1 MKQNIAK
8 VFTFSLLASSIS
20 FTSCVDN
27 EKTLFNADQLKQT
40 YEETFPVKNIDPNGD
55 WTMSHKVTAH
65 VSVNGDLGTDYKI
78 QIFDADPL
86 SSESTAKILAEG
98 TANQSTT
105 LNVVMDC
112 ATALNKVFVA
122 RIDKR
127 GHLGNHGYYM
137 VQPVAIEN
145 GEVTAHLGYEKDV
158 PTRSMSRAVTT
169 TGIPAM
175 EAPYTADFISGKK
188 KIATDVQ
195 AGWDLGAGSGWSG
208 NYNEY
213 PVFMQSERWF
223 KIPAGTFRDGFTTTG
238 ASGGAQAVKV
248 IVPQGS
254 TWVIENSNKFS
265 DITEIIV
272 ENGGTAE
279 IAKNAS
285 LILTKASYITVM
297 PGGSIVGEGTI
308 EITNSSAGLSNYN
321 AGMIDC
327 NLLKI
332 EGGGSGVDFMNYGTL
347 KLNSYKASTNG
358 TTLINHGTIEA
369 ITIDGNNNTNI
380 KNGCYLKTGKFQF
393 GALVMGNTS
402 EAICEE
408 LTGNGN
414 DNNIEMEAQSMLT
427 CTGKANLYRTV
438 TGPKKGTA
446 LLRIH
451 TIDDTSG
458 LAYSTSKVTN
468 NIICEITD
476 QTSNGKNQWE
486 WSPFDWLVYKGL
498 QQGATYCNPGKADFI
513 LPADGEC
520 IKEGYNSDENPDDV
534 EIRNAVYSY
543 AFEDNYPQ
551 AGDYDFNDIVLNVKL
566 PAAGNDVKELKY
578 TVDLR
583 AVGAVKQLGAGLRI
597 RGIDKSNVEEVS
609 FDAGATQR
617 TNSLNSG
624 IFENA
629 SYETNGNEL
638 VIPLFGD
645 AHYVYGYTGSQRP
658 MLNTGNASTPLTD
671 IYTLEVNIKL
681 KNAISIPSVTD
692 GLDFFIAYQGG
703 AQKRT
708 EIHLNQFNSATAN
721 GQLADK
727 EVLEVIK
734 AVNNTWA
741 LCVPEK
747 FAYPTETTV
756 ITNAYSKFADWA
768 HDQSTNT
775 DWYNTVSSNKVMKY

>member
-27 EKTLFNADQLKQT
+27 EKTLFDADQLRQT

-122 RIDKR
+122 RID
-127 GHLGNHGYYM
+127 NHGHYM

-145 GEVTAHLGYEKDV
+145 GEVTAQLGHEKDV
-158 PTRSMSRAVTT
+158 PTRSMSRTVPK
-169 TGIPAM
+169 TGIPTM
-175 EAPYTADFISGKK
+175 GAPYTADDISSKK
-188 KIATDVQ
+188 AIATDVQ
-195 AGWDLGAGSGWSG
+195 AGWDLGAGSGWF
-208 NYNEY
+208 EY
-213 PVFMQSERWF
+213 AKLPVFKEKERWF
-223 KIPAGTFRDGFTTTG
+223 KIQSGTFNKGFTTTG
-238 ASGGAQAVKV
+238 TSGGAQAVKV

-254 TWVIENSNKFS
+254 TWIIESSYQFS
-265 DITEIIV
+265 DITEIVV
-272 ENGGTAE
+272 ENGGKVE

-285 LILTKASYITVM
+285 LVLTNKSYLTVM
-297 PGGSIVGEGTI
+297 PGGSIIGEGTI
-308 EITNSSAGLSNYN
+308 QITNGSSGLRNYN
-321 AGMIDC
+321 AGTINCSVLDF
-327 NLLKI
+327 N
-332 EGGGSGVDFMNYGTL
+332 GGVGVFYNYGL
-347 KLNSYKASTNG
+347 LQLERYEASTNG
-358 TTLINHGTIEA
+358 MELVNHGTMEA
-369 ITIDGNNNTNI
+369 ESINGNNNTNI

-393 GALVMGNTS
+393 GTLVMGNTS

-408 LTGNGN
+408 LGYNGN
-414 DNNIEMEAQSMLT
+414 DNDIVMEAQSMLT
-427 CTGKANLYRTV
+427 CTGKASLYRTV
-438 TGPKKGTA
+438 TGPTVGTA
-446 LLRIH
+446 LLRINE
-451 TIDDTSG
+451 IANLSG
-458 LAYSTSKVTN
+458 LAQSNSKVTN

-476 QTSNGKNQWE
+476 QTYKGE
-486 WSPFDWLVYKGL
+486 AHYDWSPFAWLVNKGL

-551 AGDYDFNDIVLNVKL
+551 AGDYDFNDIVLNVNL

-578 TVDLR
+578 IVDLR

-597 RGIDKSNVEEVS
+597 REFDKSNVEEVS
-609 FDAGATQR
+609 FGAGATQR

-658 MLNTGNASTPLTD
+658 MLNTGNASTPLTN

-708 EIHLNQFNSATAN
+708 EIHLNQFNSPTAN

-727 EVLEVIK
+727 EVLDVIK

-756 ITNAYSKFADWA
+756 ITDAYAKFADWA
-768 HDQSTNT
+768 HDQAMNT

>member
-27 EKTLFNADQLKQT
+27 EKTLFNADQLRQT

-78 QIFDADPL
+78 QIFDAAPL

-122 RIDKR
+122 RID
-127 GHLGNHGYYM
+127 NHGHYM

-145 GEVTAHLGYEKDV
+145 GEVTAQLGHEKDV
-158 PTRSMSRAVTT
+158 PTRSMSRTVPK
-169 TGIPAM
+169 TGIPTM
-175 EAPYTADFISGKK
+175 GAPYTADDISSKK
-188 KIATDVQ
+188 AIATDVQ
-195 AGWDLGAGSGWSG
+195 AGWDLGAGSGWF
-208 NYNEY
+208 EY
-213 PVFMQSERWF
+213 AKLPVFKEKERWF
-223 KIPAGTFRDGFTTTG
+223 KIQSGTFNKGFTTTG
-238 ASGGAQAVKV
+238 TSGGAQAVKV

-254 TWVIENSNKFS
+254 TWIIESSYQFS
-265 DITEIIV
+265 DITEIVV
-272 ENGGTAE
+272 ENGGKVE

-285 LILTKASYITVM
+285 LVLTNKSYLTVM
-297 PGGSIVGEGTI
+297 PGGSIIGEGTI
-308 EITNSSAGLSNYN
+308 QITNGSSGLRNYN
-321 AGMIDC
+321 AGTINCSVLDF
-327 NLLKI
+327 N
-332 EGGGSGVDFMNYGTL
+332 GGVGVFYNYGL
-347 KLNSYKASTNG
+347 LQLERYEASTNG
-358 TTLINHGTIEA
+358 MELVNHGTMEA
-369 ITIDGNNNTNI
+369 ESINGNNNTNI

-393 GALVMGNTS
+393 GTLVMGNTS

-408 LTGNGN
+408 LGYNGN
-414 DNNIEMEAQSMLT
+414 DNDIVMEAQSMLT
-427 CTGKANLYRTV
+427 CTGKASLYRTV
-438 TGPKKGTA
+438 TGPTVGTA
-446 LLRIH
+446 LLRINE
-451 TIDDTSG
+451 IANLSG
-458 LAYSTSKVTN
+458 LAQSNSKVTN

-476 QTSNGKNQWE
+476 QTYKGE
-486 WSPFDWLVYKGL
+486 AHYDWSPFAWLVNKGL

-551 AGDYDFNDIVLNVKL
+551 AGDYDFNDIVLNVNL

-578 TVDLR
+578 IVDLR

-597 RGIDKSNVEEVS
+597 REFDKSNVEEVS
-609 FDAGATQR
+609 FGAGATQR

-658 MLNTGNASTPLTD
+658 MLNTGNASTPLTN

-708 EIHLNQFNSATAN
+708 EIHLNQFNSPTAN

-727 EVLEVIK
+727 EVLDVIK

-756 ITNAYSKFADWA
+756 ITDAYAKFADWA
-768 HDQSTNT
+768 HDQAMNT

>member
-1 MKQNIAK
+1 MKQNIAN

-27 EKTLFNADQLKQT
+27 EKTLFDADQLRQT

-122 RIDKR
+122 RID
-127 GHLGNHGYYM
+127 NHGHYM

-145 GEVTAHLGYEKDV
+145 GEVTAQLGHEKDV
-158 PTRSMSRAVTT
+158 PTRSMSRTVPK

-175 EAPYTADFISGKK
+175 GAPYTADDISSKK
-188 KIATDVQ
+188 AIATDVQ
-195 AGWDLGAGSGWSG
+195 AGWDLGAGSGWF
-208 NYNEY
+208 EY
-213 PVFMQSERWF
+213 AKLPVFKEKERWF
-223 KIPAGTFRDGFTTTG
+223 KIQSGTFNKGFTTTG
-238 ASGGAQAVKV
+238 TSGGAQAVKV

-254 TWVIENSNKFS
+254 TWIIESSYQFS
-265 DITEIIV
+265 DITEIVV
-272 ENGGTAE
+272 ENGGKVE

-285 LILTKASYITVM
+285 LVLTNKSYLTVM
-297 PGGSIVGEGTI
+297 PGGSIIGEGTI
-308 EITNSSAGLSNYN
+308 QITNGSSGLRNYN
-321 AGMIDC
+321 AGTINCSVLDF
-327 NLLKI
+327 N
-332 EGGGSGVDFMNYGTL
+332 GGVGVFYNYGL
-347 KLNSYKASTNG
+347 LQLERYEASTNG
-358 TTLINHGTIEA
+358 MELVNHGTMEA
-369 ITIDGNNNTNI
+369 ESINGNNNTNI

-393 GALVMGNTS
+393 GTLVMGNTS

-408 LTGNGN
+408 LGYNGN
-414 DNNIEMEAQSMLT
+414 DNDIVMEAQSMLT
-427 CTGKANLYRTV
+427 CTGKASLYRTV
-438 TGPKKGTA
+438 TGPTVGTA
-446 LLRIH
+446 LLRINE
-451 TIDDTSG
+451 IANLSG
-458 LAYSTSKVTN
+458 LAQSNSKVTN

-476 QTSNGKNQWE
+476 QTYKGE
-486 WSPFDWLVYKGL
+486 AHYDWSPFAWLVNKGL

-551 AGDYDFNDIVLNVKL
+551 AGDYDFNDIVLNVNL

-578 TVDLR
+578 IVDLR

-597 RGIDKSNVEEVS
+597 REFDKSNVEEVS
-609 FDAGATQR
+609 FGAGATQR
-617 TNSLNSG
+617 INSLNSG

-658 MLNTGNASTPLTD
+658 MLNTGNASTPLTN

-708 EIHLNQFNSATAN
+708 EIHLNQFNSPTAN

-727 EVLEVIK
+727 EVLDVIK

-756 ITNAYSKFADWA
+756 ITDAYAKFADWA
-768 HDQSTNT
+768 HDQAMNT

>member
-27 EKTLFNADQLKQT
+27 EKTLFDADQLRQT

-78 QIFDADPL
+78 QISDADPL

-122 RIDKR
+122 RID
-127 GHLGNHGYYM
+127 NHGHYM

-145 GEVTAHLGYEKDV
+145 GEVTAQLGHEKDV
-158 PTRSMSRAVTT
+158 PTRSMSRTVPK

-175 EAPYTADFISGKK
+175 GAPYTADDISSKK
-188 KIATDVQ
+188 AIATDVQ
-195 AGWDLGAGSGWSG
+195 AGWDLGAGSGWF
-208 NYNEY
+208 EY
-213 PVFMQSERWF
+213 AKLPVFKEKERWF
-223 KIPAGTFRDGFTTTG
+223 KIQSGTFNKGFTTTG
-238 ASGGAQAVKV
+238 TSGGAQAVKV

-254 TWVIENSNKFS
+254 TWIIESSYQFS
-265 DITEIIV
+265 DITEIVV
-272 ENGGTAE
+272 ENGGKVE

-285 LILTKASYITVM
+285 LVLTNKSYLTVM
-297 PGGSIVGEGTI
+297 PGGSIIGEGTI
-308 EITNSSAGLSNYN
+308 QITNGSSGLRNYN
-321 AGMIDC
+321 AGTINCSVLDF
-327 NLLKI
+327 N
-332 EGGGSGVDFMNYGTL
+332 GGVGVFYNYGL
-347 KLNSYKASTNG
+347 LQLERYEASTNG
-358 TTLINHGTIEA
+358 MELVNHGTMEA
-369 ITIDGNNNTNI
+369 ESINGNNNTNI

-393 GALVMGNTS
+393 GTLVMGNTS

-408 LTGNGN
+408 LGYNGN
-414 DNNIEMEAQSMLT
+414 DNDIVMEAQSMLT
-427 CTGKANLYRTV
+427 CTGKASLYRTV
-438 TGPKKGTA
+438 TGPTVGTA
-446 LLRIH
+446 LLRINE
-451 TIDDTSG
+451 IANLSG
-458 LAYSTSKVTN
+458 LAQSNSKVTN

-476 QTSNGKNQWE
+476 QTYKGE
-486 WSPFDWLVYKGL
+486 AHYDWSPFAWLVNKGL

-551 AGDYDFNDIVLNVKL
+551 AGDYDFNDIVLNVNL

-578 TVDLR
+578 IVDLR

-597 RGIDKSNVEEVS
+597 REFDKSNVEEVS
-609 FDAGATQR
+609 FGAGATQR

-658 MLNTGNASTPLTD
+658 MLNTGNASTPLTN

-708 EIHLNQFNSATAN
+708 EIHLNQFNSPTAN

-727 EVLEVIK
+727 EVLDVIK

-756 ITNAYSKFADWA
+756 ITDAYAKFADWA
-768 HDQSTNT
+768 HDQAMNT

>member
-1 MKQNIAK
+1 MKQNIAN

-27 EKTLFNADQLKQT
+27 EKTLFDADQLRQT

-122 RIDKR
+122 RID
-127 GHLGNHGYYM
+127 NHGHYM

-145 GEVTAHLGYEKDV
+145 GEVTAQLGHEKDV
-158 PTRSMSRAVTT
+158 PTRSMSRTVPK

-175 EAPYTADFISGKK
+175 GAPYTADDISSKK
-188 KIATDVQ
+188 AIATDVQ
-195 AGWDLGAGSGWSG
+195 AGWDLGAGSGWF
-208 NYNEY
+208 EY
-213 PVFMQSERWF
+213 AKLPVFKEKERWF
-223 KIPAGTFRDGFTTTG
+223 KIQSGTFNKGFTTTG
-238 ASGGAQAVKV
+238 TSGGAQAVKV

-254 TWVIENSNKFS
+254 TWIIESSYQFS
-265 DITEIIV
+265 DITEIVV
-272 ENGGTAE
+272 ENGGKVE

-285 LILTKASYITVM
+285 LVLTNKSYLTVM
-297 PGGSIVGEGTI
+297 PGGSIIGEGTI
-308 EITNSSAGLSNYN
+308 QITNGSSGLRNYN
-321 AGMIDC
+321 AGTINCSVLDF
-327 NLLKI
+327 N
-332 EGGGSGVDFMNYGTL
+332 GGVGVFYNYGL
-347 KLNSYKASTNG
+347 LQLERYEASTNG
-358 TTLINHGTIEA
+358 MELVNHGTMEA
-369 ITIDGNNNTNI
+369 ESINGNNNTNI

-393 GALVMGNTS
+393 GTLVMGNTS

-408 LTGNGN
+408 LGYNGN
-414 DNNIEMEAQSMLT
+414 DNDIVMEAQSMLT
-427 CTGKANLYRTV
+427 CTGKASLYRTV
-438 TGPKKGTA
+438 TGPTVGTA
-446 LLRIH
+446 LLRINE
-451 TIDDTSG
+451 IANLSG
-458 LAYSTSKVTN
+458 LAQSNSKVTN

-476 QTSNGKNQWE
+476 QTYKGE
-486 WSPFDWLVYKGL
+486 AHYDWSPFAWLVNKGL

-551 AGDYDFNDIVLNVKL
+551 AGDYDFNDIVLNVNL

-578 TVDLR
+578 IVDLR
-583 AVGAVKQLGAGLRI
+583 AVGAVKQLGADLRI
-597 RGIDKSNVEEVS
+597 REFDKSNVEEVS
-609 FDAGATQR
+609 FGAGATQR

-658 MLNTGNASTPLTD
+658 MLNTGNASTPLTN

-708 EIHLNQFNSATAN
+708 EIHLNQFNSPTAN

-727 EVLEVIK
+727 EVLDVIK

-756 ITNAYSKFADWA
+756 ITDAYAKFADWA
-768 HDQSTNT
+768 HDQAMNT

>member
-27 EKTLFNADQLKQT
+27 EKTLFNADQLRQT

-122 RIDKR
+122 RID
-127 GHLGNHGYYM
+127 NHGHYM
-137 VQPVAIEN
+137 VQPVSIEN
-145 GEVTAHLGYEKDV
+145 GEVTAQLGHEKDV
-158 PTRSMSRAVTT
+158 PTRSMSRTVPK
-169 TGIPAM
+169 TGIPTM
-175 EAPYTADFISGKK
+175 GAPYTADDISSKK
-188 KIATDVQ
+188 AIATDVQ
-195 AGWDLGAGSGWSG
+195 AGWDLGAGSGWF
-208 NYNEY
+208 EY
-213 PVFMQSERWF
+213 AKLPVFKEKERWF
-223 KIPAGTFRDGFTTTG
+223 KIQSGTFNKGFTTTG
-238 ASGGAQAVKV
+238 TSGGAQAVKV

-254 TWVIENSNKFS
+254 TWIIESSYQFS
-265 DITEIIV
+265 DITEIVV
-272 ENGGTAE
+272 ENGGKVE

-285 LILTKASYITVM
+285 LVLTNKSYLTVM
-297 PGGSIVGEGTI
+297 PGGSIIGEGTI
-308 EITNSSAGLSNYN
+308 QITNGSSGLRNYN
-321 AGMIDC
+321 AGTINCSVLDF
-327 NLLKI
+327 N
-332 EGGGSGVDFMNYGTL
+332 GGVGVFYNYGL
-347 KLNSYKASTNG
+347 LQLERYEASTNG
-358 TTLINHGTIEA
+358 MELVNHGTMEA
-369 ITIDGNNNTNI
+369 ESINGNNNTNI

-393 GALVMGNTS
+393 GTLVMGNTS

-408 LTGNGN
+408 LGYNGN
-414 DNNIEMEAQSMLT
+414 DNDIVMEAQSMLT
-427 CTGKANLYRTV
+427 CTGKASLYRTV
-438 TGPKKGTA
+438 TGPTVGTA
-446 LLRIH
+446 LLRINE
-451 TIDDTSG
+451 IANLSG
-458 LAYSTSKVTN
+458 LAQSNSKVTN

-476 QTSNGKNQWE
+476 QTYKGE
-486 WSPFDWLVYKGL
+486 AHYDWSPFAWLVNKGL

-551 AGDYDFNDIVLNVKL
+551 AGDYDFNDIVLNVNL

-578 TVDLR
+578 IVDLR

-597 RGIDKSNVEEVS
+597 REFDKSNVEEVS
-609 FDAGATQR
+609 FGAGATQR

-658 MLNTGNASTPLTD
+658 MLNTGNASTPLTN

-708 EIHLNQFNSATAN
+708 EIHLNQFNSPTAN

-727 EVLEVIK
+727 EVLDVIK

-756 ITNAYSKFADWA
+756 ITDAYAKFADWA
-768 HDQSTNT
+768 HDQVMNT

>member
-27 EKTLFNADQLKQT
+27 EKTLFNADQLRQT

-122 RIDKR
+122 RID
-127 GHLGNHGYYM
+127 NHGHYM

-145 GEVTAHLGYEKDV
+145 GEVTAQLGHEKDV
-158 PTRSMSRAVTT
+158 PTRSMSRTVPK

-175 EAPYTADFISGKK
+175 GAPYTADDISSKK
-188 KIATDVQ
+188 AIATDVQ
-195 AGWDLGAGSGWSG
+195 AGWDLGAGSGW
-208 NYNEY
+208 YEY
-213 PVFMQSERWF
+213 AKLPVFKEKERWF
-223 KIPAGTFRDGFTTTG
+223 KIQSGTFNKGFTTTG
-238 ASGGAQAVKV
+238 TSGGAQAVKV

-254 TWVIENSNKFS
+254 TWIIESSYQFS
-265 DITEIIV
+265 DITEIVV
-272 ENGGTAE
+272 ENGGKVE

-285 LILTKASYITVM
+285 LALTNKSYLTVM
-297 PGGSIVGEGTI
+297 PGGSIIGEGTI
-308 EITNSSAGLSNYN
+308 QITNGSSGLRNYN
-321 AGMIDC
+321 AGTINCSVLDF
-327 NLLKI
+327 N
-332 EGGGSGVDFMNYGTL
+332 GGVGVFYNYGL
-347 KLNSYKASTNG
+347 LQLERYEASTNG
-358 TTLINHGTIEA
+358 MELVNHGTMEA
-369 ITIDGNNNTNI
+369 ESINGNNNTNI

-393 GALVMGNTS
+393 GTLVMGNTS

-408 LTGNGN
+408 LGYNGN
-414 DNNIEMEAQSMLT
+414 DNDIVMEAQSMLT
-427 CTGKANLYRTV
+427 CTGKASLYRTV
-438 TGPKKGTA
+438 TGPTVGTA
-446 LLRIH
+446 LLGINE
-451 TIDDTSG
+451 IANLSG
-458 LAYSTSKVTN
+458 LAQSNSKVTN

-476 QTSNGKNQWE
+476 QTYKGE
-486 WSPFDWLVYKGL
+486 AHYDWSPFAWLVNKGL

-551 AGDYDFNDIVLNVKL
+551 AGDYDFNDIVLNVNL

-578 TVDLR
+578 IVDLR

-597 RGIDKSNVEEVS
+597 REFDKSNVEEVS
-609 FDAGATQR
+609 FGAGATQR

-658 MLNTGNASTPLTD
+658 MLNTGNASTPLTN

-708 EIHLNQFNSATAN
+708 EIHLNQFNSPTAN

-727 EVLEVIK
+727 EVLDVIK

-756 ITNAYSKFADWA
+756 ITDAYAKFVDWA
-768 HDQSTNT
+768 HDQVMNT
-775 DWYNTVSSNKVMKY
+775 DWYNTVSSNNVMKY

>member
-1 MKQNIAK
+1 MKQNIAN

-27 EKTLFNADQLKQT
+27 EKTLFDADQLRQT

-122 RIDKR
+122 RID
-127 GHLGNHGYYM
+127 NHGHYM

-145 GEVTAHLGYEKDV
+145 GEVTAQLGHEKDV
-158 PTRSMSRAVTT
+158 PTRSMSRTVPK

-175 EAPYTADFISGKK
+175 GAPYTADDISSKK
-188 KIATDVQ
+188 AIATDVQ
-195 AGWDLGAGSGWSG
+195 AGWDLGAGSGWF
-208 NYNEY
+208 EY
-213 PVFMQSERWF
+213 AKLPVFKEKERWF
-223 KIPAGTFRDGFTTTG
+223 KIQSGTFNKGFTTTG
-238 ASGGAQAVKV
+238 TSGGAQAVKV

-254 TWVIENSNKFS
+254 TWIIESSYQFS
-265 DITEIIV
+265 DITEIVV
-272 ENGGTAE
+272 ENGGKVE

-285 LILTKASYITVM
+285 LVLTNKSYLTVM
-297 PGGSIVGEGTI
+297 PGGSIIGEGTI
-308 EITNSSAGLSNYN
+308 QITNGSSGLRNYN
-321 AGMIDC
+321 AGTINCSVLDF
-327 NLLKI
+327 N
-332 EGGGSGVDFMNYGTL
+332 GGVGVFYNYGL
-347 KLNSYKASTNG
+347 LQLERYEASTNG
-358 TTLINHGTIEA
+358 MELVNHGTMEA
-369 ITIDGNNNTNI
+369 ESINGNNNTNI

-393 GALVMGNTS
+393 GTLVMGNTS

-408 LTGNGN
+408 LGYNGN
-414 DNNIEMEAQSMLT
+414 DNDIVMEAQSMLT
-427 CTGKANLYRTV
+427 CTGKASLYRTV
-438 TGPKKGTA
+438 TGPTVGTA
-446 LLRIH
+446 LLRINE
-451 TIDDTSG
+451 IANLSG
-458 LAYSTSKVTN
+458 LAQSNSKVTN

-476 QTSNGKNQWE
+476 QTYKGE
-486 WSPFDWLVYKGL
+486 AHYDWSPFAWLVNKGL

-551 AGDYDFNDIVLNVKL
+551 AGDYDFNDIVLNVNL

-578 TVDLR
+578 IVDLR

-597 RGIDKSNVEEVS
+597 REFDKSNVEEVS
-609 FDAGATQR
+609 FGAGATQR

-658 MLNTGNASTPLTD
+658 MLNTGNASTPLTN

-708 EIHLNQFNSATAN
+708 EIHLNQFNSPTAN

-727 EVLEVIK
+727 EVLDVIK

-756 ITNAYSKFADWA
+756 ITDAYAKFADWA
-768 HDQSTNT
+768 HDQATNT

>member
-27 EKTLFNADQLKQT
+27 EKTLFNADQLRQT

-122 RIDKR
+122 RID
-127 GHLGNHGYYM
+127 NHGHYM

-145 GEVTAHLGYEKDV
+145 GEVTAQLGHEKDV
-158 PTRSMSRAVTT
+158 PTRSMSRTVPK

-175 EAPYTADFISGKK
+175 GAPYTADDISSKK
-188 KIATDVQ
+188 AIATDVQ
-195 AGWDLGAGSGWSG
+195 AGWDLGAGSGW
-208 NYNEY
+208 YEY
-213 PVFMQSERWF
+213 AKLPVFKEKERWF
-223 KIPAGTFRDGFTTTG
+223 KIQSGTFNKGFTTTG
-238 ASGGAQAVKV
+238 TSGGAQAVKV

-254 TWVIENSNKFS
+254 TWIIESSYQFS
-265 DITEIIV
+265 DITEIVV
-272 ENGGTAE
+272 ENGGKVE

-285 LILTKASYITVM
+285 LALTNKSYLTVM
-297 PGGSIVGEGTI
+297 PGGSIIGEGTI
-308 EITNSSAGLSNYN
+308 QITNGSSGLRNYN
-321 AGMIDC
+321 AGTINCSVLDF
-327 NLLKI
+327 N
-332 EGGGSGVDFMNYGTL
+332 GGVGVFYNYGL
-347 KLNSYKASTNG
+347 LQLERYEASTNG
-358 TTLINHGTIEA
+358 MELVNHGTMEA
-369 ITIDGNNNTNI
+369 ESINGNNNTNI

-393 GALVMGNTS
+393 GTLVMGNTS

-408 LTGNGN
+408 LGYNGN
-414 DNNIEMEAQSMLT
+414 DNDIVMEAQSMLT
-427 CTGKANLYRTV
+427 CTGKASLYRTV
-438 TGPKKGTA
+438 TGPTVGTA
-446 LLRIH
+446 LLGINE
-451 TIDDTSG
+451 IANLSG
-458 LAYSTSKVTN
+458 LAQSNSKVTN

-476 QTSNGKNQWE
+476 QTYKGE
-486 WSPFDWLVYKGL
+486 AHYDWSPFAWLVNKGL

-551 AGDYDFNDIVLNVKL
+551 AGDYDFNDIVLNVNL

-578 TVDLR
+578 IVDLR

-597 RGIDKSNVEEVS
+597 REFDKSNVEEVS
-609 FDAGATQR
+609 FGAGATQR

-658 MLNTGNASTPLTD
+658 MLNTGNASTPLTN

-708 EIHLNQFNSATAN
+708 EIHLNQFNSPTAN

-727 EVLEVIK
+727 EVLDVIK

-756 ITNAYSKFADWA
+756 ITDAYAKFVDWA
-768 HDQSTNT
+768 HDQVMNT

>member
-27 EKTLFNADQLKQT
+27 EKTLFDADQLRQT

-122 RIDKR
+122 RID
-127 GHLGNHGYYM
+127 NHGHYM

-145 GEVTAHLGYEKDV
+145 GEVTAQLGHEKDV
-158 PTRSMSRAVTT
+158 PTRSMSRTVPK

-175 EAPYTADFISGKK
+175 GAPYTADDISSKK
-188 KIATDVQ
+188 AIATDVQ
-195 AGWDLGAGSGWSG
+195 AGWDLGAGSGWF
-208 NYNEY
+208 EY
-213 PVFMQSERWF
+213 AKLPVFKEKERWF
-223 KIPAGTFRDGFTTTG
+223 KIQSGTFNKGFTTTG
-238 ASGGAQAVKV
+238 TSGGAQAVKV

-254 TWVIENSNKFS
+254 TWIIESSYQFS
-265 DITEIIV
+265 DITEIVV
-272 ENGGTAE
+272 ENGGKVE

-285 LILTKASYITVM
+285 LVLTNKSYLTVM
-297 PGGSIVGEGTI
+297 PGGSIIGEGTI
-308 EITNSSAGLSNYN
+308 QITNGSSGLRNYN
-321 AGMIDC
+321 AGTINCSVLDF
-327 NLLKI
+327 N
-332 EGGGSGVDFMNYGTL
+332 GGVGVFYNYGL
-347 KLNSYKASTNG
+347 LQLERYEASTNG
-358 TTLINHGTIEA
+358 MELVNHGTMEA
-369 ITIDGNNNTNI
+369 ESINGNNNTNI

-393 GALVMGNTS
+393 GTLVMGNTS

-408 LTGNGN
+408 LGYNGN
-414 DNNIEMEAQSMLT
+414 DNDIVMEAQSMLT
-427 CTGKANLYRTV
+427 CTGKASLYRTV
-438 TGPKKGTA
+438 TGPTVGTA
-446 LLRIH
+446 LLRINE
-451 TIDDTSG
+451 IANLSG
-458 LAYSTSKVTN
+458 LAQSNSKVTN

-476 QTSNGKNQWE
+476 QTYKGE
-486 WSPFDWLVYKGL
+486 AHYDWSPFAWLVNKGL

-551 AGDYDFNDIVLNVKL
+551 AGDYDFNDIVLNVNL

-578 TVDLR
+578 IVDLR

-597 RGIDKSNVEEVS
+597 REFDKSNVEEVS
-609 FDAGATQR
+609 FGAGATQR

-658 MLNTGNASTPLTD
+658 MLNTGNASTPLTN

-708 EIHLNQFNSATAN
+708 EIHLNQFNSPTAN

-727 EVLEVIK
+727 EVLDVIK

-756 ITNAYSKFADWA
+756 ITDAYAKFADWA
-768 HDQSTNT
+768 HDQAMNT

>member
-27 EKTLFNADQLKQT
+27 EKTLFDADQLRQT

-122 RIDKR
+122 RID
-127 GHLGNHGYYM
+127 NHGHYM

-145 GEVTAHLGYEKDV
+145 GEVTAQLGHEKDV
-158 PTRSMSRAVTT
+158 PTRSMSRTVPK

-175 EAPYTADFISGKK
+175 GAPYTADDISSKK
-188 KIATDVQ
+188 AIATDVQ
-195 AGWDLGAGSGWSG
+195 AGWDLGAGSGWF
-208 NYNEY
+208 EY
-213 PVFMQSERWF
+213 AKLPVFKEKERWF
-223 KIPAGTFRDGFTTTG
+223 KIQSGTFNKGFTTTG
-238 ASGGAQAVKV
+238 TSGGAQAVKV

-254 TWVIENSNKFS
+254 TWIIESSYQFS
-265 DITEIIV
+265 DITEIVV
-272 ENGGTAE
+272 ENGGKVE

-285 LILTKASYITVM
+285 LALTNKSYLTVM
-297 PGGSIVGEGTI
+297 PGGSIIGEGTI
-308 EITNSSAGLSNYN
+308 QITNGSSGLRNYN
-321 AGMIDC
+321 AGTINCSVLDF
-327 NLLKI
+327 N
-332 EGGGSGVDFMNYGTL
+332 GGVGVFYNYGL
-347 KLNSYKASTNG
+347 LQLERYEASTNG
-358 TTLINHGTIEA
+358 MELVNHGTMETGSIN
-369 ITIDGNNNTNI
+369 GNNNTNI

-393 GALVMGNTS
+393 GTLVMGNTS

-408 LTGNGN
+408 LGYNGN
-414 DNNIEMEAQSMLT
+414 DNDIVMEAQSMLT
-427 CTGKANLYRTV
+427 CTGKASLYRTV
-438 TGPKKGTA
+438 TGPTVGTA
-446 LLRIH
+446 LLRINE
-451 TIDDTSG
+451 IANLSG
-458 LAYSTSKVTN
+458 LAQSNSKVTN

-476 QTSNGKNQWE
+476 QTYKGE
-486 WSPFDWLVYKGL
+486 AHYDWSPFAWLVNKGL

-551 AGDYDFNDIVLNVKL
+551 AGDYDFNDIVLNVNL

-578 TVDLR
+578 IVDLR

-597 RGIDKSNVEEVS
+597 REFDKSNVEEVS
-609 FDAGATQR
+609 FGAGATQR

-658 MLNTGNASTPLTD
+658 MLNTGNASTPLTN

-708 EIHLNQFNSATAN
+708 EIHLNQFNSPTAN

-727 EVLEVIK
+727 EVLDVIK

-756 ITNAYSKFADWA
+756 ITDAYAKFADWA
-768 HDQSTNT
+768 HDQAMNT

>member
-20 FTSCVDN
+20 FISCVDN
-27 EKTLFNADQLKQT
+27 EKNLFDADQLKQI
-40 YEETFPVKNIDPNGD
+40 YEETFPVKNIDPDGD
-55 WTMSHKVTAH
+55 WTLSRSVTAH
-65 VSVNGDLGTDYKI
+65 ILVSGYEGVNYKI
-78 QIFDADPL
+78 RIFDADPL
-86 SSESTAKILAEG
+86 SSESTAKILAEEDATQG
-98 TANQSTT
+98 TT
-105 LNVVMDC
+105 LTVVFDC

-122 RIDKR
+122 RVDE
-127 GHLGNHGYYM
+127 HEHYM

-145 GEVTAHLGYEKDV
+145 GEVTARLGYADV
-158 PTRSMSRAVTT
+158 STRSMSRAVTT
-169 TGIPAM
+169 GIPTM
-175 EAPYTADFISGKK
+175 KAPYTADFISAKK
-188 KIATDVQ
+188 EDATPVE
-195 AGWDLGAGSGWSG
+195 AGWDLSAGPGWF
-208 NYNEY
+208 EY
-213 PVFMQSERWF
+213 AKLPVFKEKIRWF
-223 KIPAGTFRDGFTTTG
+223 KIPSGICKAGLKSSGT
-238 ASGGAQAVKV
+238 SGGAEAIKI

-254 TWVIENSNKFS
+254 TWMIENSNQF
-265 DITEIIV
+265 DNITEIIV
-272 ENGGTAE
+272 ENGGIIKIAE
-279 IAKNAS
+279 NAT
-285 LILTKASYITVM
+285 LILTQASYITVM
-297 PGGSIVGEGTI
+297 PGGSIMGKGTI
-308 EITNSSAGLSNYN
+308 YMTNSSAGFTNYN
-321 AGMIDC
+321 AGIIDC
-327 NLLKI
+327 DLLKI
-332 EGGGSGVDFMNYGTL
+332 DGGGSGVDFMNYGTL
-347 KLNSYKASTNG
+347 KLNSYRASTAG
-358 TTLINHGTIEA
+358 TTLTNHGTIEA
-369 ITIDGNNNTNI
+369 VTIDGNNNTHI

-393 GALVMGNTS
+393 GTLVMGNTS

-408 LTGNGN
+408 LGYNGN
-414 DNNIEMEAQSMLT
+414 DNDIVMEAQSMLT
-427 CTGKANLYRTV
+427 CTGKASLYRTV
-438 TGPKKGTA
+438 TGPTVGTA
-446 LLRIH
+446 LLRINE
-451 TIDDTSG
+451 IANLSG
-458 LAYSTSKVTN
+458 LAQSNSKVTN

-476 QTSNGKNQWE
+476 QTYKGE
-486 WSPFDWLVYKGL
+486 AHYDWSPFAWLVNKGL

-597 RGIDKSNVEEVS
+597 QGIDKSNVEEVS
-609 FDAGATQR
+609 FGAGATQR

>member
-27 EKTLFNADQLKQT
+27 EKTLFNADQLRQT

-122 RIDKR
+122 RID
-127 GHLGNHGYYM
+127 NHGHYM

-145 GEVTAHLGYEKDV
+145 GEVTAQLGHEKDV
-158 PTRSMSRAVTT
+158 PTRSMSRTVPK
-169 TGIPAM
+169 TGIPTM
-175 EAPYTADFISGKK
+175 GAPYTADDISSKK
-188 KIATDVQ
+188 AIATDVQ
-195 AGWDLGAGSGWSG
+195 AGWDLGAGSGWF
-208 NYNEY
+208 EY
-213 PVFMQSERWF
+213 AKLPVFKEKERWF
-223 KIPAGTFRDGFTTTG
+223 KIQSGTFNKGFTTTG
-238 ASGGAQAVKV
+238 TSGGAQAVKV

-254 TWVIENSNKFS
+254 TWIIESSYQFS
-265 DITEIIV
+265 DITEIVV
-272 ENGGTAE
+272 ENGGKVE

-285 LILTKASYITVM
+285 LVLTNKSYLTVM
-297 PGGSIVGEGTI
+297 PGGSIIGEGTI
-308 EITNSSAGLSNYN
+308 QITNGSSGLRNYN
-321 AGMIDC
+321 AGTINCSVLDF
-327 NLLKI
+327 N
-332 EGGGSGVDFMNYGTL
+332 GGVGVFYNYGL
-347 KLNSYKASTNG
+347 LQLERYEASTNG
-358 TTLINHGTIEA
+358 MELVNHGTMEA
-369 ITIDGNNNTNI
+369 ESINGNNNTNI

-393 GALVMGNTS
+393 GTLVMGNTS

-408 LTGNGN
+408 LGYNGN
-414 DNNIEMEAQSMLT
+414 DNDIVMEAQSMLT
-427 CTGKANLYRTV
+427 CTGKASLYRTV
-438 TGPKKGTA
+438 TGPTVGTA
-446 LLRIH
+446 LLRINE
-451 TIDDTSG
+451 IANLSG
-458 LAYSTSKVTN
+458 LAQSNSKVTN

-476 QTSNGKNQWE
+476 QTYKGE
-486 WSPFDWLVYKGL
+486 AHYDWSPFAWLVNKGL

-551 AGDYDFNDIVLNVKL
+551 AGDYDFNDIVLNVNL

-578 TVDLR
+578 IVDLR

-597 RGIDKSNVEEVS
+597 REFDKSNVEEVS
-609 FDAGATQR
+609 FGAGATQR

-645 AHYVYGYTGSQRP
+645 AHYVYGYTRSQRP
-658 MLNTGNASTPLTD
+658 MLNTGNASTPLTN

-708 EIHLNQFNSATAN
+708 EIHLNQFNSPTAN

-727 EVLEVIK
+727 EVLDVIK

-756 ITNAYSKFADWA
+756 ITDAYAKFADWA
-768 HDQSTNT
+768 HDQAMNT

>member
-27 EKTLFNADQLKQT
+27 EKTLFDADQLRQT

-122 RIDKR
+122 RID
-127 GHLGNHGYYM
+127 NHGHYM

-145 GEVTAHLGYEKDV
+145 GEVTAQLGHEKDV
-158 PTRSMSRAVTT
+158 PTRSMSRTVPK

-175 EAPYTADFISGKK
+175 GAPYTADDISSKK
-188 KIATDVQ
+188 AIATDVQ
-195 AGWDLGAGSGWSG
+195 AGWDLGAGSGWF
-208 NYNEY
+208 EY
-213 PVFMQSERWF
+213 AKLPVFKEKERWF
-223 KIPAGTFRDGFTTTG
+223 KIQSGTFNKGFTTTG
-238 ASGGAQAVKV
+238 TSGGAQAVKV

-254 TWVIENSNKFS
+254 TWIIESSYQFS
-265 DITEIIV
+265 DITEIVV
-272 ENGGTAE
+272 ENGGKVE

-285 LILTKASYITVM
+285 LALTNKSYLTVM
-297 PGGSIVGEGTI
+297 PGGSIIGEGTI
-308 EITNSSAGLSNYN
+308 QITNGSSGLRNYN
-321 AGMIDC
+321 AGTINCSVLDF
-327 NLLKI
+327 N
-332 EGGGSGVDFMNYGTL
+332 GGVGVFYNYGL
-347 KLNSYKASTNG
+347 LQLERYEASTNG
-358 TTLINHGTIEA
+358 MELVNHGTMETGSIN
-369 ITIDGNNNTNI
+369 GNNNTNI

-393 GALVMGNTS
+393 GTLVMGNTS

-408 LTGNGN
+408 LGYNGN
-414 DNNIEMEAQSMLT
+414 DNDIVMEAQSMLT
-427 CTGKANLYRTV
+427 CTGKASLYRTV
-438 TGPKKGTA
+438 TGPTVGTA
-446 LLRIH
+446 LLRINE
-451 TIDDTSG
+451 IANLSG
-458 LAYSTSKVTN
+458 LAQSNSKVTN

-476 QTSNGKNQWE
+476 QTYKGE
-486 WSPFDWLVYKGL
+486 AHYDWSPFAWLVNKGL

-551 AGDYDFNDIVLNVKL
+551 AGDYDFNDIVLNVNL

-578 TVDLR
+578 IVDLR

-597 RGIDKSNVEEVS
+597 REFDKSNVEEVS
-609 FDAGATQR
+609 FGAGATQR

-658 MLNTGNASTPLTD
+658 MLNTGNASTPLTNM
-671 IYTLEVNIKL
+671 YTLEVNIKL

-708 EIHLNQFNSATAN
+708 EIHLNQFNSPTAN

-727 EVLEVIK
+727 EVLDVIK

-756 ITNAYSKFADWA
+756 ITDAYAKFADWA
-768 HDQSTNT
+768 HDQAVNT

>member
-122 RIDKR
+122 RID
-127 GHLGNHGYYM
+127 NHGHYM

-145 GEVTAHLGYEKDV
+145 GEVTAQLGHEKDV

-175 EAPYTADFISGKK
+175 EAPYTADDISSKK
-188 KIATDVQ
+188 TIATDVQ
-195 AGWDLGAGSGWSG
+195 AGWDLGAGSGWGS
-208 NYNEY
+208 NYSEY
-213 PVFMQSERWF
+213 QVFKEKERWF
-223 KIPAGTFRDGFTTTG
+223 KIPSGTFNKGFTTTG
-238 ASGGAQAVKV
+238 TSGGAQTVKV

-254 TWVIENSNKFS
+254 TWIIESSYQFS

-272 ENGGTAE
+272 ENGGKVK
-279 IAKNAS
+279 IVKNAN
-285 LILTKASYITVM
+285 LVLTDKSYLTVM
-297 PGGSIVGEGTI
+297 PGGSIMGAGTI
-308 EITNSSAGLSNYN
+308 RITNGSSGFKNYN
-321 AGMIDC
+321 AGTINCSVLDF
-327 NLLKI
+327 N
-332 EGGGSGVDFMNYGTL
+332 GGVGVFYNYGL
-347 KLNSYKASTNG
+347 LQLERYEASTNG
-358 TTLINHGTIEA
+358 MELVNHGTMEA
-369 ITIDGNNNTNI
+369 GSINGNNNTNI

-393 GALVMGNTS
+393 GTLVMGNTS

-408 LTGNGN
+408 LGYNGN
-414 DNNIEMEAQSMLT
+414 DNDIVMEAQSMLT
-427 CTGKANLYRTV
+427 CTGKASLYRTV
-438 TGPKKGTA
+438 TGPTVGTA
-446 LLRIH
+446 LLRINE
-451 TIDDTSG
+451 IANLSG
-458 LAYSTSKVTN
+458 LAQSNSKVTN

-476 QTSNGKNQWE
+476 QTYKGE
-486 WSPFDWLVYKGL
+486 AHYDWSPFAWLVNKGL

-551 AGDYDFNDIVLNVKL
+551 AGDYDFNDIVLNVNL

-578 TVDLR
+578 IVDLR

-609 FDAGATQR
+609 FGAGATQR

-658 MLNTGNASTPLTD
+658 MLNTGNASTPLTN

-708 EIHLNQFNSATAN
+708 EIHLNQFNSPTAN

-727 EVLEVIK
+727 EVLDVIK

-756 ITNAYSKFADWA
+756 ITDAYAKFADWA
-768 HDQSTNT
+768 HDQVMNT